1 MAILTHIST
10 YTPSFLPAN
19 CLPAFHPQH
28 VCTSPQLQ
36 VLMLRVFG
44 HSCCCRYHPLTIKDV
59 GMAKKQLIYRTSHG
73 IFKHDNS
80 NFWKNATSQTKK
92 ICSLFKLCC
101 PPICFLQFFPH
112 LAPSIWVPMATS
124 GPVGGRCSSCH
135 LGGCLTMHCT
145 PGAADDDACGLP
157 ILGAEWERK
166 FHEVALR

>member
-59 GMAKKQLIYRTSHG
+59 GMAKKQLIYKTSHG

-92 ICSLFKLCC
+92 IAVHICFCC
-101 PPICFLQFFPH
+101 PPKFSSSFSHILRQASESQW
-112 LAPSIWVPMATS
+112 LSRT
-124 GPVGGRCSSCH
+124 VGGRCSSCH

-157 ILGAEWERK
+157 NFGGGMGIWK
-166 FHEVALR
+166 FHHSCP